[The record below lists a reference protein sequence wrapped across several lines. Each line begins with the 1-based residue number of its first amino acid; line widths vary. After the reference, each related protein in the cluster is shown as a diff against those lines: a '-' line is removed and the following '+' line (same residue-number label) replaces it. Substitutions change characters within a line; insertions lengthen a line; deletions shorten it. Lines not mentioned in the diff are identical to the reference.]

1 MIVQQDDAARR
12 RRAGSRRD
20 PAIPRERIR
29 AAGSALFV
37 CAAILLALLA
47 LAGCGKKGALYLPG
61 EPPPP
66 PSQSAPVG

>member
-37 CAAILLALLA
+37 CAAILLAL
-47 LAGCGKKGALYLPG
+47 AGCGKKGALYLPG